1 MDGVGGSRAAIR
13 EAPMFCP
20 SCGTRNPDGVRF
32 CRACGTNLSGRRA
45 GTTQRPVPAASAT
58 PTPAAQA
65 PTPTVPTDRVIG
77 QGGRRSNPFAT
88 VAAMVVVG
96 IFVLAVGLQV
106 GSSTSWFGLAKPHLT
121 PGTYTFG
128 KPSSSP
134 LPLEPIVVSVA
145 EGDSVT
151 FTLWGQSAGG
161 NAQVSRAGKD
171 HLYALVSFPVA
182 SLGLGTNVNN
192 KFGTVTVSNR
202 LSSTTT
208 PSRDDGQPMFSVHII
223 APQDTRDSIV
233 GTWAWWITCRTESG
247 QESNKITIGWLKV
260 EGNGTFIVGSVSSPN
275 AAAVAESLKA
285 GTFQGDSGEK
295 QGSWAK
301 QDDGSFVLTYPDG
314 TFTFQCRR

>member
-1 MDGVGGSRAAIR
+1 
-13 EAPMFCP
+13 MFCP

-65 PTPTVPTDRVIG
+65 PTPAVPTDRVIG

-134 LPLEPIVVSVA
+134 LSPSPRAIASPLRSGGRAPGETHRSV
-145 EGDSVT
+145 GRGRTT
-151 FTLWGQSAGG
+151 FTRWYRFQLHRW
-161 NAQVSRAGKD
+161 
-171 HLYALVSFPVA
+171 
-182 SLGLGTNVNN
+182 GLGRTSITN
-192 KFGTVTVSNR
+192 
-202 LSSTTT
+202 LA
-208 PSRDDGQPMFSVHII
+208 PSPYLID
-223 APQDTRDSIV
+223 
-233 GTWAWWITCRTESG
+233 
-247 QESNKITIGWLKV
+247 
-260 EGNGTFIVGSVSSPN
+260 
-275 AAAVAESLKA
+275 
-285 GTFQGDSGEK
+285 
-295 QGSWAK
+295 
-301 QDDGSFVLTYPDG
+301 
-314 TFTFQCRR
+314 